1 MPRDRPPDV
10 HTRNPE
16 APAFLHRARHADRLR
31 WPTSPDERREAAVCE
46 VVFRAQLQQ
55 PLVDAPPPLRYY
67 LAQQGRDPDDALL
80 HRLSAVVSEV
90 HPLSH
95 CRVSARE
102 GVVDRAT
109 GVRGVILQVTRLA
122 WLHAAAVDVVGGYYL
137 THRQAAGLRYHVE
150 HDGRHWVV
158 TAVHLLWRA

>member
-1 MPRDRPPDV
+1 MPRDRHPDF
-10 HTRNPE
+10 HTRNHE
-16 APAFLHRARHADRLR
+16 APAFLHRARRADRLR

-55 PLVDAPPPLRYY
+55 SLVDAPPPLRYY
-67 LAQQGRDPDDALL
+67 LAQQGWDPDEALL

-90 HPLSH
+90 YPLSH

-102 GVVDRAT
+102 GVVDRAA
-109 GVRGVILQVTRLA
+109 GVRGVILQMARLA
-122 WLHAAAVDVVGGYYL
+122 WVHAAAVDVVGGYYL

-150 HDGRHWVV
+150 HYGHQWAV